1 MNDVCIPER
10 ITADYSE
17 NVNYNFKEYPI
28 YVRDG
33 ILSQY
38 PNYSAVSHWHEDL
51 EFIVIRSGH
60 MAYHVNG
67 TVLHLSEGNGIMVNS
82 RQFHYGYSEDFTEC
96 AFICILIHPS
106 LLRVNDFFENTY
118 VTPITSDEEH
128 PYLLLEQQIPWQK
141 QILDTL
147 RAIRRQIQEEHAILR
162 IQQSVFNL
170 WLPLY
175 QHFPKQQ
182 KTSARDNRQ
191 LAAVKKMV
199 AFVQENYRE
208 KLSLE
213 QIADAGNVCKS
224 SCSALFRKYLQK
236 TPIAY
241 LTEYR
246 LGRSVDLLFSTDL
259 SITEISYEVGFHN
272 ASYYSETF
280 RKYFHCTPREY
291 ARKNKRQL

>member
-1 MNDVCIPER
+1 MDNICISKIE
-10 ITADYSE
+10 TTDYSE
-17 NVNYNFKEYPI
+17 NVNYNFDRYPI
-28 YVRDG
+28 YIRKG

-51 EFIVIRSGH
+51 EFIVILSGR
-60 MAYHVNG
+60 MSYNVNG
-67 TVLHLSEGNGIMVNS
+67 TVLHLDTGNGIMVNS
-82 RQFHYGYSEDFTEC
+82 RQFHYGYSGDFTEC
-96 AFICILIHPS
+96 EFICILIHPS
-106 LLRVNDFFENTY
+106 LLCINDFFENTY
-118 VTPITSDEEH
+118 VTPITADTGH
-128 PYLLLEQQIPWQK
+128 PYLLFDRNIPWHH
-141 QILDTL
+141 QILDVL
-147 RAIRRQIQEEHAILR
+147 RNIYGQLRDEHAILQ
-162 IQQSVFNL
+162 IQQSIFSL

-175 QHFPKQQ
+175 QNFPKQQ
-182 KTSARDNRQ
+182 KPAARDGRQ

-199 AFVQENYRE
+199 AFVRENYRE

-213 QIADAGNVCKS
+213 QIADSGNVCKS

-236 TPIAY
+236 TPVSY

-246 LGRSVDLLFSTDL
+246 LSRSIGLLLSSDL